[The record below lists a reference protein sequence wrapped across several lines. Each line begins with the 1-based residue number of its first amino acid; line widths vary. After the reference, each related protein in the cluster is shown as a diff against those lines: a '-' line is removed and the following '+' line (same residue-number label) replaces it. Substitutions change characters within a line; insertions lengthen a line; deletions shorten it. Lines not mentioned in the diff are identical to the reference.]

1 MIEYIKTY
9 VSYSTNRYLE
19 FLRKDKNMKCFK
31 CGATVSD
38 SARFCTSCGAK
49 LSGGEQE
56 VRTAQ
61 PAVPAQPPVPAQPA
75 VPIQPA
81 APTQPNQPTPPPAQP
96 YQPWQSVPP
105 QQAPVGQPVP
115 MQQPQQPQ
123 QPTYQAPAAPQQAAK
138 QKNNRILPIVCIS
151 IAVAAVAA
159 LVIVLVMTNGG
170 KGEDDSN
177 QGGTAATESSSV
189 ITTVPETE
197 APEETEPPVTTE
209 AEVTEATT
217 PAETTVA
224 TTAQTTAPEVNEA
237 SSVRSTISGRSLK
250 NDLFNIQVKLDSDW
264 SFGSDAEV
272 AELNGMTGSSAADF
286 EKAIKE
292 NNMFY
297 DAFAQKASGTNFI
310 IVVPNPDKL
319 SAIAASEKAYAE
331 ATLEGVKNIDGS
343 AKITPINFAGK
354 THQSISIT
362 NSTAGVT
369 FRQCMVFVKSG
380 RYICMITFTCF
391 SDEEID
397 EVMGQFS
404 AIR

>member
-56 VRTAQ
+56 VRTEQ

-75 VPIQPA
+75 VPVQPA

-115 MQQPQQPQ
+115 MQQP
-123 QPTYQAPAAPQQAAK
+123 TYQAPVIPQQSAAK
-138 QKNNRILPIVCIS
+138 SKSKNSRMLPIVCIS

-159 LVIVLVMTNGG
+159 LITVLVITSGKNG
-170 KGEDDSN
+170 DDSE
-177 QGGTAATESSSV
+177 GGGASAAETSV
-189 ITTVPETE
+189 ITTIPETE

-217 PAETTVA
+217 PAETTVT
-224 TTAQTTAPEVNEA
+224 TTAQTTPPEVNEA

-264 SFGSDAEV
+264 SFGSAAEV

-310 IVVPNPDKL
+310 IVIPNPDKL

-331 ATLEGVKNIDGS
+331 ATLDGVKNIDSS
-343 AKITPINFAGK
+343 AKVTPITFAGK

-397 EVMGQFS
+397 QVMGQFS

>member
-1 MIEYIKTY
+1 MIKYIKTY
-9 VSYSTNRYLE
+9 VSYSTNQDLE

-56 VRTAQ
+56 VRTEQ
-61 PAVPAQPPVPAQPA
+61 PAVPV
-75 VPIQPA
+75 QPA

-115 MQQPQQPQ
+115 MQQPQQP
-123 QPTYQAPAAPQQAAK
+123 TYQAPVVPQQAAK

-159 LVIVLVMTNGG
+159 LITVLIITSGKNGG
-170 KGEDDSN
+170 DSE
-177 QGGTAATESSSV
+177 GGGASAAETSV
-189 ITTVPETE
+189 ITTIPETE

-250 NDLFNIQVKLDSDW
+250 NELFNIQVKLDSDW

-331 ATLEGVKNIDGS
+331 ATLEGVKNIDSS
-343 AKITPINFAGK
+343 AKVTPITFAGK

-369 FRQCMVFVKSG
+369 FRQCMVFVKSE

>member
-1 MIEYIKTY
+1 
-9 VSYSTNRYLE
+9 
-19 FLRKDKNMKCFK
+19 MKCFK

-38 SARFCTSCGAK
+38 RALFCTNCGTK
-49 LSGGEQE
+49 LSGGEQN
-56 VRTAQ
+56 AQ
-61 PAVPAQPPVPAQPA
+61 SVQDAPPAQPPVQPPVQPIEQA
-75 VPIQPA
+75 LDQQAAPIQPA
-81 APTQPNQPTPPPAQP
+81 QPTPPPAQNPQPSQASQP

-105 QQAPVGQPVP
+105 QQASVGQPVP
-115 MQQPQQPQ
+115 LQPPQ
-123 QPTYQAPAAPQQAAK
+123 QPTYQAPVVPQQAAK

-159 LVIVLVMTNGG
+159 LVMVLVMTNGG

-177 QGGTAATESSSV
+177 QGGTAATESGSV

-217 PAETTVA
+217 PAETTAA
-224 TTAQTTAPEVNEA
+224 TTAQTTPPEVNEA

-250 NDLFNIQVKLDSDW
+250 NELFNIQVKLDSDW

-331 ATLEGVKNIDGS
+331 ATLEGVKNIDSS
-343 AKITPINFAGK
+343 AKITPITFAGK

>member
-1 MIEYIKTY
+1 M
-9 VSYSTNRYLE
+9 
-19 FLRKDKNMKCFK
+19 
-31 CGATVSD
+31 
-38 SARFCTSCGAK
+38 
-49 LSGGEQE
+49 
-56 VRTAQ
+56 
-61 PAVPAQPPVPAQPA
+61 
-75 VPIQPA
+75 
-81 APTQPNQPTPPPAQP
+81 
-96 YQPWQSVPP
+96 
-105 QQAPVGQPVP
+105 
-115 MQQPQQPQ
+115 
-123 QPTYQAPAAPQQAAK
+123 
-138 QKNNRILPIVCIS
+138 
-151 IAVAAVAA
+151 AAVAA
-159 LVIVLVMTNGG
+159 LVMVLVMTNGG

-177 QGGTAATESSSV
+177 QGGTAATESGSV

-217 PAETTVA
+217 PAETTAA
-224 TTAQTTAPEVNEA
+224 TTAQTTPPEVNEA

-250 NDLFNIQVKLDSDW
+250 NELFNIQVKLDSDW

-331 ATLEGVKNIDGS
+331 ATLEGVKNIDSS
-343 AKITPINFAGK
+343 AKITPITFAGK